1 MAMTTY
7 VGVVERGEHGFG
19 VFFPDLPG
27 CVSSGDSLFSAM
39 ENGERALAAHVEL
52 LAQEGE
58 EIPESSSDV
67 AVDEDVEVASYF
79 LAHVE
84 LPGRTVR
91 LNVTMDEGLVAR
103 IDRVAR
109 NRSAFLAEAARERL
123 RELAQAQ

>member
-1 MAMTTY
+1 MAMGTY
-7 VGVVERGEHGFG
+7 LGVVERGDHGLG
-19 VFFPDLPG
+19 VFFPDVPG
-27 CVSSGDSLFSAM
+27 CVSSGESLFAAM
-39 ENGERALAAHVEL
+39 ENGERALAAHIEL

-58 EIPESSSDV
+58 EIPESSSEV
-67 AVDEDVEVASYF
+67 AVDDDVDVVSYF

-123 RELAQAQ
+123 RELAQTH